1 VYVRDTTPENLS
13 KLIIADLFLYQDCV
27 DDLCKVSD
35 ICFVSSTVVSMRI
48 KESGFSGR
56 VVLFSGSVVY
66 MDEETV
72 KKCDYVVHIPYMKAD
87 SDNLKTWM
95 ISPIIT
101 KTKHTGEWSDSRSS
115 SRGSKK
121 KTYRQRFNHWLR
133 SIAAYFHLITIPEKP
148 PKRHRRKR
156 SKHNDSSI
164 ASSKAQSGGV
174 HSSVHSASTTL
185 RQRNASNPAGVSL
198 FTDYIKRKLKRGLQ
212 TFGKFSTNDEPIHTY
227 PLGTKFNFVGGK
239 ILFVDK
245 FQYDVEMTFCMW
257 RLLNPTGTTNGVFF
271 IIITSYLSVVLMY

>member
-1 VYVRDTTPENLS
+1 MDS
-13 KLIIADLFLYQDCV
+13 
-27 DDLCKVSD
+27 LCKVSD
-35 ICFVSSTVVSMRI
+35 VCFVSSTVVSMRI

-95 ISPIIT
+95 TSPIVT
-101 KTKHTGEWSDSRSS
+101 RMKPSGEWSDSRAHH
-115 SRGSKK
+115 RGLKK
-121 KTYRQRFNHWLR
+121 KIQPHWFNSWMR
-133 SIAAYFHLITIPEKP
+133 SIGVYLHLVTIPEKP
-148 PKRHRRKR
+148 PKRHRRRR

-164 ASSKAQSGGV
+164 ASSKGQSGNV
-174 HSSVHSASTTL
+174 YSSVHSVSTTL
-185 RQRNASNPAGVSL
+185 RQRHSSNPGASL

-212 TFGKFSTNDEPIHTY
+212 TFGKFSNHDEPIHTY

-239 ILFVDK
+239 VLFVDK
-245 FQYDVEMTFCMW
+245 FQYDVEMTFSMW
-257 RLLNPTGTTNGVFF
+257 RLLNPTGRCHV
-271 IIITSYLSVVLMY
+271 